1 MNSNRHEPEQLPE
14 GVIAWG
20 WRYKA
25 KISTRNGSHILPTEY
40 ESAEAAHAA
49 YLEAVTA
56 GWNG

>member
-1 MNSNRHEPEQLPE
+1 MNSNREPEQLPE

-25 KISTRNGSHILPTEY
+25 KISTRSGTHILPTEY
-40 ESAEAAHAA
+40 ETPEAAHRA
-49 YLEAVTA
+49 YLEALTA

>member
-1 MNSNRHEPEQLPE
+1 MNSNREPEQLPE

-25 KISTRNGSHILPTEY
+25 RISTPRGSYLLPAEY
-40 ESAEAAHAA
+40 ETAEAAHAA